1 MAVRPLSIAIALLLA
16 LSASP
21 LAAQSVAEFYRGKTI
36 TCYIGYG
43 VGGGYDLF
51 ARTISRHMTRHIPG
65 NPTILP
71 VNMPGAS
78 SMILGN
84 HLARRAPQDGT
95 AFGAVNSALV
105 FDTLFAGS
113 ESKAQFHGPELTMI
127 GNAVSSAS
135 VLVAWHTSGVK
146 TIDDLKQKQLIIG
159 ATSRPGDTY
168 LLPLA
173 VKNVLGLD
181 NLKIITGYPGTRE
194 IGLAIDRN
202 EVHGACGV
210 AWPSISVTN
219 PGWFNGGQPGRMRVI
234 VQTHATGSPDLNQQ
248 GVPKIADFAK
258 TDEQRVML
266 NLYFSQTAFGRPYLV
281 SPDVPKERIAALRAA
296 FEATIKDPKLQE
308 DAKKI
313 GIEAN
318 HVPGEKLQDMVQKL
332 YATPPDL
339 TAKMKAAT
347 VPKT

>member
-16 LSASP
+16 LSTSP

-159 ATSRPGDTY
+159 ATSRSGDTY

-194 IGLAIDRN
+194 AAIALERG
-202 EVHGACGV
+202 E
-210 AWPSISVTN
+210 IT
-219 PGWFNGGQPGRMRVI
+219 GRVWDMEGI
-234 VQTHATGSPDLNQQ
+234 KA
-248 GVPKIADFAK
+248 
-258 TDEQRVML
+258 
-266 NLYFSQTAFGRPYLV
+266 GRPQWLKDGSINILAQLAPGKMPEVPAEVPLV
-281 SPDVPKERIAALRAA
+281 KDYVANDDDKKVLDVIFTSTILARPYIAPPNIPADRAKALRDA
-296 FEATIKDPKLQE
+296 FMATMKDPEFLADTTKLQLTIDPTSGE
-308 DAKKI
+308 EMEKIVRDAYALP
-313 GIEAN
+313 EA
-318 HVPGEKLQDMVQKL
+318 VVQKVR
-332 YATPPDL
+332 
-339 TAKMKAAT
+339 KALAD
-347 VPKT
+347 

>member
-1 MAVRPLSIAIALLLA
+1 MAARLHSLAFASLSIV
-16 LSASP
+16 LSAGP

-51 ARTISRHMTRHIPG
+51 ARTISRHMPRHIPG
-65 NPTILP
+65 NPNIVP

-105 FDTLFAGS
+105 FDSLFAGS
-113 ESKAQFHGPELTMI
+113 ESKAQFQGPELTMI

-159 ATSRPGDTY
+159 ATSRSGDTY

-194 IGLAIDRN
+194 AAIALERG
-202 EVHGACGV
+202 E
-210 AWPSISVTN
+210 IT
-219 PGWFNGGQPGRMRVI
+219 GRVWDMEGI
-234 VQTHATGSPDLNQQ
+234 KA
-248 GVPKIADFAK
+248 
-258 TDEQRVML
+258 
-266 NLYFSQTAFGRPYLV
+266 GRPQWLKDGSLNILAQLAPRKMPEVPAEVPLV
-281 SPDVPKERIAALRAA
+281 KDYVANDDDKRVLDVIFISTILARPYIAPPGIPADRVKALREA
-296 FEATIKDPKLQE
+296 FMATMKDPEFLAETAKLQLTI
-308 DAKKI
+308 DATSGEAMEKI
-313 GIEAN
+313 VRDAYALPDAVI
-318 HVPGEKLQDMVQKL
+318 QKVR
-332 YATPPDL
+332 
-339 TAKMKAAT
+339 KALAD
-347 VPKT
+347 